1 MGPQPRSCSVP
12 PTRAP
17 RAFGRPRGAGVPRKA
32 ARGFT
37 LIELLVALA
46 AMAVLAGLG
55 WMGVDSMVRS
65 RDATQAAMDRSLRLS
80 TVLLQWEQDLA
91 AVQETVAVPPMQ
103 FDGRTLRLTRDAG
116 DGLRIVAWT
125 HRDGAWWR
133 WAGPV
138 VLRSGE
144 LQQSWLASQQLQGGE
159 AGELK
164 LIDAVEGWQVYY
176 YRGNA
181 WTNAQSSGNRATSR
195 NAGKPEVDDREDLP
209 DAVRLVLTLPGG
221 SLTRDLAV
229 PPQPL

>member
-12 PTRAP
+12 P
-17 RAFGRPRGAGVPRKA
+17 RGATGHRHPR
-32 ARGFT
+32 RQSGFT
-37 LIELLVALA
+37 LVELLVALA

-144 LQQSWLASQQLQGGE
+144 LQQSWLASQQLQGGGQGNS
-159 AGELK
+159 GELK

-181 WTNAQSSGNRATSR
+181 WTNAQSSGNRAASR
-195 NAGKPEVDDREDLP
+195 KADKPDVDDREDLP
-209 DAVRLVLTLPGG
+209 DAVRLVLALPGG

>member
-1 MGPQPRSCSVP
+1 LRSVP
-12 PTRAP
+12 PTGARRAL
-17 RAFGRPRGAGVPRKA
+17 GRPGGAAGCFDPSRRQ

-55 WMGVDSMVRS
+55 WTGIDSMVRS
-65 RDATQAAMDRSLRLS
+65 REATQAAMDRTLRLS
-80 TVLLQWEQDLA
+80 TVLTQWEQDLA

-103 FDGRTLRLTRDAG
+103 FDGRTLRLTRSTE
-116 DGLRIVAWT
+116 DGLRVVAWVL
-125 HRDGAWWR
+125 RDGAWWR

-138 VLRSGE
+138 VRTNGD

-159 AGELK
+159 AAELK
-164 LIDAVEGWQVYY
+164 LIDGAEAWQVYY

-181 WTNAQSSGNRATSR
+181 WTNAQSTGNRNESR
-195 NAGKPEVDDREDLP
+195 NANRPDTDEREDLP
-209 DAVRLVLTLPGG
+209 DGVRLVLTLPGG
-221 SLTRDLAV
+221 TVTRDLAV